1 MKLIIQIPCYN
12 EEETLAKL
20 LKSLPKKIKGIN
32 KIEYLLIDD
41 GSTDNTLKIAKKN
54 RVHHIVSHIKNK
66 GLAKTFMTGIT
77 KSLALKADVIV
88 NIDAD
93 NQYDAS
99 CIQSLVDPIINKSF
113 DIVIGE
119 RPINQMS
126 DFSYTK
132 KKLQRIGS
140 WFVRFMSGTNIPD
153 ATSGFRAYSRS
164 AAEQINIFTDY
175 TYTLESIIQAGQKN
189 MSIANVKIKVNPVK
203 RKSRLVKNIPHY
215 IFQSIVTV
223 FRVYIIYKPLKFFFI
238 IGLLLFI
245 AGFCIGVRWLL
256 LIYFF
261 GDPDRTYIPSLILAS
276 ILLIMGFQ
284 TIILSFLGEL
294 FSINR
299 RLLEKIK
306 SKLN

>member
-1 MKLIIQIPCYN
+1 
-12 EEETLAKL
+12 
-20 LKSLPKKIKGIN
+20 
-32 KIEYLLIDD
+32 
-41 GSTDNTLKIAKKN
+41 
-54 RVHHIVSHIKNK
+54 
-66 GLAKTFMTGIT
+66 MTGIS
-77 KSLALKADVIV
+77 KSLSLKADVIV

-99 CIQSLVDPIINKSF
+99 YIQNLIDPIVKQSF
-113 DIVIGE
+113 DIAIGE
-119 RPINQMS
+119 RPINQMT
-126 DFSYTK
+126 DFSYAK

-140 WFVRFMSGTNIPD
+140 WFVRLMSGTNIPD
-153 ATSGFRAYSRS
+153 TTSGFRAYSKS

-203 RKSRLVKNIPHY
+203 RKSRLVKSIPHY
-215 IFQSIVTV
+215 IFYSIITV
-223 FRVYIIYKPLKFFFI
+223 FRVYIIYKPLKFFFF
-238 IGLLLFI
+238 IGLILFF

-256 LIYFF
+256 LIYLF
-261 GDPDRTYIPSLILAS
+261 GDPGRTYIPSLILAS